1 MDSHIVRRTHIRQM
15 AMCGFCLMCG
25 ILIGGGRIHAASPIT
40 AIAFTPSGDGVVIGS
55 QQGVEL
61 LGWPELGRQRHWPLG
76 AMQVHDL
83 AFAPHGKQ
91 LAIAG
96 GDPAETG
103 KLQVLDWPASDSLAP
118 RTISSAHKD
127 VIYRVAWRE
136 DGNAL
141 ATASGDA
148 TVLIVHHADGFRE
161 RGFQKGL
168 GRPLE
173 FSGHAS
179 DVFGV
184 AFLEGGNLVTGGND
198 GSLRV
203 WDTDTRQAIRT
214 LTNHTDAVR
223 AVAVRPGNA
232 NLTGNAKL
240 PVVATA
246 GADRTVRFWQPTIGR
261 LMRFARL
268 RSAPLDLVWTMDG
281 RQVLAACADGHLRM
295 IDWQT
300 TEVTHDWPLWNDW
313 AYCVAI
319 HPTDAIAVVGGANG
333 ELKRVAIDSP

>member
-1 MDSHIVRRTHIRQM
+1 M
-15 AMCGFCLMCG
+15 ATCGFCLICG
-25 ILIGGGRIHAASPIT
+25 ILIGGGRVRAASPIT

-103 KLQVLDWPASDSLAP
+103 KLQVLDWPAADDKTP

-148 TVLIVHHADGFRE
+148 KVLIVHHADGLQE
-161 RGFQKGL
+161 RGFQEVMGE
-168 GRPLE
+168 PLE
-173 FSGHAS
+173 FAGHAS

-184 AFLEGGNLVTGGND
+184 AFLAGGKLVTGGND
-198 GSLRV
+198 GSLRL

-214 LTNHTDAVR
+214 LTNHTDAIR
-223 AVAVRPGNA
+223 AVSVRPGD
-232 NLTGNAKL
+232 AKL

-268 RSAPLDLVWTMDG
+268 PSSPLDLVWTMDG
-281 RQVLAACADGHLRM
+281 RQVLAACADGRLRM

-300 TEVTHDWPLWNDW
+300 TEVTGDWPLWNDW

-319 HPTDAIAVVGGANG
+319 HPTEPIAVVGGANG
-333 ELKRVAIDSP
+333 ELKRVPIGSP

>member
-1 MDSHIVRRTHIRQM
+1 M
-15 AMCGFCLMCG
+15 ATCGFCLICG
-25 ILIGGGRIHAASPIT
+25 ILIGGGRVRAASPIT

-61 LGWPELGRQRHWPLG
+61 LGWPELGRQRHWSLPEPWSTIY
-76 AMQVHDL
+76 
-83 AFAPHGKQ
+83 APHGKQ

-103 KLQVLDWPASDSLAP
+103 KLQVLDWPAADDKTP

-136 DGNAL
+136 NGNAL

-148 TVLIVHHADGFRE
+148 KVLIVHHADGLQE
-161 RGFQKGL
+161 RGFQEVMGE
-168 GRPLE
+168 PLE
-173 FSGHAS
+173 FAGHAS

-184 AFLEGGNLVTGGND
+184 AFLAGGKLVTGGND
-198 GSLRV
+198 GSLRL

-214 LTNHTDAVR
+214 LTNHTDAIRAVSVR
-223 AVAVRPGNA
+223 AGD
-232 NLTGNAKL
+232 AKL

-268 RSAPLDLVWTMDG
+268 PSSPLDLVWTMDG
-281 RQVLAACADGHLRM
+281 RCGKVAETLLAVDDDCVTNPVAPHCVVEPWALRG
-295 IDWQT
+295 
-300 TEVTHDWPLWNDW
+300 
-313 AYCVAI
+313 I
-319 HPTDAIAVVGGANG
+319 HPTEPIAVVGGANG
-333 ELKRVAIDSP
+333 ELKRVPIGSP